1 MAHAST
7 WQDKVPVLGRK
18 QLPPAPG
25 YGEALASQGY
35 GLYEAVADLVD
46 NAIDA
51 GAGRIAVHFLADDQ
65 RIRSLLVVD
74 DGKGMDEPGLDAAMT
89 VGLRRDYQLGALG
102 KFGAGLKA
110 ASLSNAGSL
119 TVASRTSAAGGGAR
133 RLESKEYATDFTCGT
148 VEQTFAMDLLDRYAD
163 ITAPHGTVIRWDRV
177 RSFETIARGGTAR
190 YLSET
195 IDALD
200 THLELRFHRFI
211 EAGLR
216 LDIVLEDAASGGI
229 VEVEDCEPL
238 NPFGYKAPGKRGYP
252 SVFRAQIEGF
262 GELDLTAHIWPAKS
276 REPGFR
282 RVGPLQE
289 RQGFYFYRNRRLVQA
304 GGWNGYRVA
313 ENHLNL
319 ARVSVDL
326 PERGDD
332 VFRLNVKK
340 DGVTASPAFSRGLD
354 KARDAHGRSFQEY
367 LDDAQ
372 VVYREGGNRA
382 PERSPR
388 IYPGKGL
395 EPKVRKSV
403 KNEFEELRGEEPVSF
418 IWVQLPDEQF
428 FELDRDGHVVKLNRR
443 YRDAFNG
450 GRRGGLNDA
459 PVMKSL
465 MYLQLE
471 EFFRIN
477 RWERKRQD
485 QLEYMNAILL
495 AAVRSQMDWMTR

>member
-1 MAHAST
+1 MNHASI
-7 WQDKVPVLGRK
+7 WQDEVPILDRK

-25 YGEALASQGY
+25 YGKALASQGY

-46 NAIDA
+46 NSIDA
-51 GAGRIAVHFLADDQ
+51 SADRVGIHFLSDDEHL
-65 RIRSLLVVD
+65 RSLVIVD
-74 DGKGMDEPGLDAAMT
+74 NGAGMDESGLDAAMT
-89 VGLRRDYQLGALG
+89 VGLRRDYRPGSLG

-119 TVASRTSAAGGGAR
+119 TIASRTVGSAAAAR
-133 RLESKEYATDFTCGT
+133 RLESREYATDFSCGT
-148 VEQTFAMDLLDRYAD
+148 VERDFARGLLDRYSEV
-163 ITAPHGTVIRWDRV
+163 TVPHGTVVRWDRV
-177 RSFETIARGGTAR
+177 RSFDTIAKGGTAR

-195 IDALD
+195 VDALD

-216 LDIVLEDAASGGI
+216 LDIMLEDALSGEI
-229 VEVEDCEPL
+229 SEVEECEPL
-238 NPFGYKAPGKRGYP
+238 NPFGHKVTGRRGYP
-252 SVFRAQIEGF
+252 SVFRAEIEGF
-262 GELDLTAHIWPAKS
+262 GTLDLTAHIWPAKS
-276 REPGFR
+276 REPQFR
-282 RVGPLQE
+282 RGGPLQD
-289 RQGFYFYRNRRLVQA
+289 RQGFYFYRNQRLVQA

-313 ENHLNL
+313 ETHLNL
-319 ARVSVDL
+319 ARVSIDL
-326 PERGDD
+326 PNDGGE

-354 KARDAHGRSFQEY
+354 KARDAQGRTFQEY

-372 VVYREGGNRA
+372 AVYREGGSRA
-382 PERSPR
+382 PERVPR

-403 KNEFEELRGEEPVSF
+403 KNEFEEAKGEEPVSF
-418 IWVQLPDEQF
+418 VWVPLPDDRF
-428 FELDRDGHVVKLNRR
+428 FELDRDDHIIRLNRR

-459 PVMKSL
+459 PVLKSL
-465 MYLQLE
+465 LYLQLE

-485 QLEYMNAILL
+485 QLEYMNTILL
-495 AAVRSQMDWMTR
+495 AAVRTQMDWMMR